1 MWPHSM
7 VALIPARAGSKRI
20 AGKNI
25 RLLGGRPV
33 LVYSIRAARD
43 SQMFTDVLVSTE
55 DQRTG
60 EIAEAAGA
68 RWIWRSRTL
77 AQDHTADIE
86 WIRDLLP
93 RLAVRPHSFA
103 ILRPTSPFRTAETI
117 RRAHRLFTIPDGTHD
132 SLRAV
137 ELVTQHPGKMWE
149 WAGIGHAITPLL
161 RGTRSD
167 GVPWHSCPTQTLP
180 RFWVQNSSLEMAYT
194 ANVEAHGTIHGR
206 KVLPFFTE
214 GLEGFTLDHPEDWA
228 RAEQIIA
235 QHARAHPVCAPS
247 DPGAE

>member
-1 MWPHSM
+1 MI
-7 VALIPARAGSKRI
+7 ALIPARAGSKRI
-20 AGKNI
+20 KGKNI
-25 RLLGGRPV
+25 RPLGGKP
-33 LVYSIRAARD
+33 LLHYTIEAAKASGIFSD
-43 SQMFTDVLVSTE
+43 IYVSTE
-55 DQRTG
+55 DSRTG
-60 EIAEAAGA
+60 ELAEQAGA
-68 RWIWRSRTL
+68 RWIWRPPTL
-77 AQDHTADIE
+77 AKDNTADIA
-86 WIRDLLP
+86 WIKELLS
-93 RLAVRPHSFA
+93 RIFRPYSFA
-103 ILRPTSPFRTAETI
+103 ILRPTSPFRTAQTI
-117 RRAHRLFTIPDGTHD
+117 QRAFGLFTLPDGTHD
-132 SLRAV
+132 SLRAIQRV
-137 ELVTQHPGKMWE
+137 REHPGKMWE
-149 WAGIGHAITPLL
+149 WQGPGYQITPLL